1 MQAVP
6 HGYNYKIV
14 IVNYILVEDSF
25 QYLRWIFF
33 GRKLTAL
40 RGQLHIPKEALNC
53 VLAMLLNPLCYF
65 AKSNFYLAEAD
76 I

>member
-40 RGQLHIPKEALNC
+40 RG
-53 VLAMLLNPLCYF
+53 
-65 AKSNFYLAEAD
+65 
-76 I
+76 